1 MEKLPRW
8 PIHMISVGMGLAE
21 MGADWLPK
29 GYPGIGTRAEDF
41 MEGFISAQI
50 GRILAIGIYRHLT
63 NKRMINESRET
74 LNSFEIGGMT
84 AGFLGMVLVSF
95 PLHAMLGSDED
106 RKSTRLNSSHSQI

>member
-8 PIHMISVGMGLAE
+8 PIHLISVGMGLAE
-21 MGADWLPK
+21 MGADWLTK
-29 GYPGIGTRAEDF
+29 GYPGIGNRAEDF

-95 PLHAMLGSDED
+95 PLHAMLGSDD
-106 RKSTRLNSSHSQI
+106 VRWLPGIK